1 MVFGSLKCKKT
12 GAFGAKGLRMI
23 RETSDRQ
30 LALKDFIHPFGCK
43 LNAEN
48 RWVKLAEVIPWGAL
62 SAPYQ
67 SRMSADQG
75 RPGKPARLVIGALI
89 IKHRLNLSDEETVL
103 QIQENPYLQFFC
115 GFGEYVDAPPFV
127 PSLFVEI
134 RKRMGAEVFESFEQ
148 AIVDQ
153 AVRLQKRKRKPVKF
167 NTPDDHRKPPAPTE
181 DTSDTGQAEKP
192 THHGRLLMDATV
204 ADQMIRFP
212 TDLSLLN
219 ESREISE
226 RLIDELHKQT
236 VGAKP
241 RTYRMRARKDFLAVS
256 KRKKPGRKLIR
267 RGIRQQL
274 QYLRRNLGHIE
285 RMLDELM
292 PESGMPFPLK
302 HKHQRQYWI
311 IQQVYAQQKQMYDT
325 KSKRCD
331 DRMVSISQPHVRPIV
346 RGKAGRNVEF
356 GSKVSVSM
364 LGRLA
369 FVDHLDWDAFNES
382 QDLIAQVER
391 YKERFGFYP
400 EVVLADGIYGTRV
413 NRNWLKEHGIRFGG
427 KPLGRPKKP
436 TDANLEEIKQQRRQR
451 RMDERSRIP
460 IEGKFGQGKN
470 GYRLNQ
476 IRARLASTS
485 EAWVRSIFLVMNLM
499 ALLRFLLPFLRVSA
513 MISIVTTGLRSVL
526 RLVGGTGD
534 HMAGKLHSGKAGLT
548 SLTDIRW
555 AVAEYF

>member
-1 MVFGSLKCKKT
+1 
-12 GAFGAKGLRMI
+12 MI

-43 LNAEN
+43 LNAGN
-48 RWVKLAEVIPWGAL
+48 RWVKLAEVIPWDAL

-89 IKHRLNLSDEETVL
+89 IKHKLNLSDEETVL

-153 AVRLQKRKRKPVKF
+153 ALRLQKRKPAKAKR
-167 NTPDDHRKPPAPTE
+167 PDDDSTPPARSDDDTTDTE
-181 DTSDTGQAEKP
+181 QLEKP

-241 RTYRMRARKDFLAVS
+241 RTYRIRARKDFLAVS

-292 PESGMPFPLK
+292 PEPGMEFPLK

-311 IQQVYAQQKQMYDT
+311 IQQVYAQQRHMYET
-325 KSKRCD
+325 KAKRCD

-346 RGKAGRNVEF
+346 RGKAGRPVEF

-364 LGRLA
+364 LGKLA
-369 FVDHLDWDAFNES
+369 FVDHLSWDAFNES
-382 QDLIAQVER
+382 QDLTGQVER
-391 YKERFGFYP
+391 YKQRFGFYP
-400 EVVLADGIYGTRV
+400 EVVLADGIYGTRK
-413 NRNWLKEHGIRFGG
+413 NRRWLKERDIRFGG
-427 KPLGRPKKP
+427 KPLGRPKKV
-436 TDANLEEIKQQRRQR
+436 TEANLEEIRQQKRQR

-470 GYRLNQ
+470 GYHLNQ

-485 EAWVRSIFLVMNLM
+485 EAWVRSIFLVMNLA
-499 ALLRFLLPFLRVSA
+499 ALLRFLLPQFRIRRDNSMMRRVTEGIRKFMVARFRQMVIA
-513 MISIVTTGLRSVL
+513 MQTKPAMLCRG
-526 RLVGGTGD
+526 
-534 HMAGKLHSGKAGLT
+534 
-548 SLTDIRW
+548 
-555 AVAEYF
+555 